1 MVNDEISESEDEF
14 GSAGRMDLTA
24 SFTTE
29 TKKEFLLK
37 MKRKWREERNLKNF
51 YKIEM
56 IFGFQITL

>member
-14 GSAGRMDLTA
+14 GSGGRMDLTT

-29 TKKEFLLK
+29 TKKEFLLR
-37 MKRKWREERNLKNF
+37 MKKKWREQRNLKNF
-51 YKIEM
+51 YKIEL